1 MTRFKPLNEGKKV
14 SVRPPVE
21 YENLSIYYGEW

>member
-1 MTRFKPLNEGKKV
+1 MNRLKPLDNGVMAEIKQ
-14 SVRPPVE
+14 PVE